1 MNMYYYAYLDDRD
14 IVTMIITLPSQ
25 ITDNK
30 YILIPSNDQT
40 LIGKRYNR
48 NTGEF
53 EDVILFYYAVLGEK
67 DIVTEVVSS
76 ETEITDP
83 NKILIQSYDTSL
95 IGKWY
100 NRQTGQFLVPPIHI
114 LAELDTRQIN
124 VQGKDKWLQTELDE
138 INKGLAD
145 TRNESFGGYKCSF
158 EIEDNQQT
166 TAEWTY
172 SGPYT
177 GKRYTFN
184 FDTGIP
190 GYFPKMIR
198 LVNKYFSDD
207 TLVAEFYIVKNAD
220 GTIKQAYLDKNYL
233 GVPLSSSDNTM
244 KKYTKHNIKM
254 NDDAV
259 FQMGRESNGRLYDEG
274 GSSFFQD
281 YTTPTNSSVT
291 VGNFS
296 YTENS
301 FSFTM
306 EITSNLVGKYTDIDM
321 EGYVF

>member
-14 IVTMIITLPSQ
+14 IVTMIIALPSQ

-30 YILIPSNDQT
+30 YISIPSNDQT

-67 DIVTEVVSS
+67 DIVTEVISS

-83 NKILIQSYDTSL
+83 NKILIQTNDTSL

-124 VQGKDKWLQTELDE
+124 VQGEDKWLQTELDE
-138 INKGLAD
+138 INEGLAD
-145 TRNESFGGYKCSF
+145 ARNGNFGGYKCSF
-158 EIEDNQQT
+158 EIKDNQET

-172 SGPYT
+172 SGTNT

-198 LVNKYFSDD
+198 LVDSYFSDD
-207 TLVAEFYIVKNAD
+207 ILVAEFYIVKNSD
-220 GTIKQAYLDKNYL
+220 GTIKRSYVDKNYL
-233 GVPLSSSDNTM
+233 GIPLGSGETVA
-244 KKYTKHNIKM
+244 KKYTQHDERITV
-254 NDDAV
+254 DDV
-259 FQMGRESNGRLYDEG
+259 FRTGRESNGRLYDEG
-274 GSSFFQD
+274 GSSFFQK
-281 YTTPTNSSVT
+281 YTNPSNSYVSV
-291 VGNFS
+291 GYFS

-301 FSFTM
+301 FSFTL
-306 EITSNLVGKYTDIDM
+306 EVSQNLIGYFTSIDIT
-321 EGYVF
+321 GYVF

>member
-67 DIVTEVVSS
+67 DIVTEVISS

-83 NKILIQSYDTSL
+83 NKILVQTNDTSL

-114 LAELDTRQIN
+114 LAELDTGQIN
-124 VQGKDKWLQTELDE
+124 VQGEDKWLQTELDE
-138 INKGLAD
+138 MSEGLAD
-145 TRNESFGGYKCSF
+145 ARNGSFGGYKCSF

-166 TAEWTY
+166 TAEWVSGKNY
-172 SGPYT
+172 S
-177 GKRYTFN
+177 FS

-190 GYFPKMIR
+190 EYFPKMIR
-198 LVNKYFSDD
+198 LVKSYFGED
-207 TLVAEFYIVKNAD
+207 TLVADIYIVKNPD
-220 GTIKQAYLDKNYL
+220 GSIKHSYLDKSYVGIPASTTDTAASRHIEHDVNIRYNDAL
-233 GVPLSSSDNTM
+233 QAGRHSD
-244 KKYTKHNIKM
+244 
-254 NDDAV
+254 
-259 FQMGRESNGRLYDEG
+259 GRRYDEG
-274 GSSFFQD
+274 GSAFYGTINPNSSFVGIGNFD
-281 YTTPTNSSVT
+281 YTANTL
-291 VGNFS
+291 
-296 YTENS
+296 S
-301 FSFTM
+301 FSM
-306 EITSNLVGKYTDIDM
+306 EISSNLVGSFTAMNLK
-321 EGYVF
+321 GYVF

>member
-14 IVTMIITLPSQ
+14 IVTMIIALPSQ

-30 YILIPSNDQT
+30 YISIPSNDQT

-53 EDVILFYYAVLGEK
+53 EDVILFHYAVLGEK
-67 DIVTEVVSS
+67 DIVTEVISS

-83 NKILIQSYDTSL
+83 NKILIQTNDTSL

-114 LAELDTRQIN
+114 LAELDTGQIN
-124 VQGKDKWLQTELDE
+124 VQGEDKWLQTELDE
-138 INKGLAD
+138 MNASI
-145 TRNESFGGYKCSF
+145 ESLKNNSYGAYKCSF
-158 EIEDNQQT
+158 KLKDNQET

-172 SGPYT
+172 SGSYT

-184 FDTGIP
+184 FDTGMP

-198 LVNKYFSDD
+198 LVSEHLYDEN
-207 TLVAEFYIVKNAD
+207 LIAEFFISKNPD
-220 GTIKQAYLDKNYL
+220 GTVKHSYADIIYVGIPL
-233 GVPLSSSDNTM
+233 GFPSATAKSYS
-244 KKYTKHNIKM
+244 KHNVKTT
-254 NDDAV
+254 NDDIIR
-259 FQMGRESNGRLYDEG
+259 MGKDSSGRVYDEG
-274 GSSFFQD
+274 GSAFFQD
-281 YTTPTNSSVT
+281 LNPSNSYVSI
-291 VGNFS
+291 GKFS

-301 FSFTM
+301 ISFTM
-306 EITSNLVGKYTDIDM
+306 DISPNLIGHYTRIDM
-321 EGYVF
+321 KGYVF